1 MDAKRFIETLGL
13 SFYAGVPDSQL
24 RALCDCLIDNKGIG
38 MEHVIAA
45 NEGNAVALAAGEYLA
60 TGKIPVIYMQ
70 NSGIG
75 NAANPILSLTNEKVY
90 GIPCIFIVGWRG
102 EPGVHDEPQHV
113 RQGELT
119 IRLLEDLGLR
129 VYVIDAG
136 TSEGD
141 IQHELAESEE
151 WFAQGKSL
159 AFVVKKGALQNDAAV
174 QYRNSYVLLREEVI
188 ECITEV
194 AGQDVIVATTGKAG
208 RELYEVRER
217 KGQSHKYDFLTVGSM
232 GHCSS
237 IALGVAMNKPDRKV
251 WCIDGDGAVLMHL
264 GAMAVIGNRKPQNYV
279 HVVINN
285 EAHESVGGMPTVAN
299 TMNIPQ
305 IALGCGYESA
315 VSVQTMEELKER
327 LQQAKEADMLS
338 LIEVKC
344 SVGARADLGRPK
356 TTPKE
361 NRDSFME
368 YLRNGSLSA
377 DNEPTIN
384 KS

>member
-1 MDAKRFIETLGL
+1 MRAEIFVKLMNSVFFT
-13 SFYAGVPDSQL
+13 GVPDSQL
-24 RALCDCLIDNKGIG
+24 RALCDCLIESKGING
-38 MEHVIAA
+38 EHIITA

-60 TGKIPVIYMQ
+60 TGRIPVIYMQ

-75 NAANPILSLTNEKVY
+75 NAVNPILSLTSEKVY
-90 GIPCIFIVGWRG
+90 GIPCVFIVGWRG

-113 RQGELT
+113 HQGELT

-129 VYVIDAG
+129 TYVIDAD
-136 TSEGD
+136 TLEED
-141 IQHELAESEE
+141 IRQELAGCRE
-151 WFAQGKSL
+151 WFLQGKSL
-159 AFVVKKGALQNDAAV
+159 AFVVKKNALQNAAKIS
-174 QYRNSYVLLREEVI
+174 YHNSYTLLREQVI
-188 ECITEV
+188 ECITEA

-237 IALGVAMNKPDRKV
+237 IALGVALNKPDRKV
-251 WCIDGDGAVLMHL
+251 WCIDGDGAILMHM
-264 GAMAVIGNRKPQNYV
+264 GAMAVIGNRKPKNLV

-285 EAHESVGGMPTVAN
+285 EAHESVGGMPTVSA

-315 VSVQTMEELKER
+315 VSVQTMEELKEK
-327 LQQAKEADMLS
+327 LQQTKEAAVLS

-344 SVGARADLGRPK
+344 AVGARTDLGRPK
-356 TTPKE
+356 TSPKE
-361 NRDSFME
+361 NRDHFME
-368 YLRNGSLSA
+368 YLR
-377 DNEPTIN
+377 D
-384 KS
+384 